1 MAGFLLPDHLDE
13 SLEVFGIDGAPI
25 GELLH
30 EPVSGGVMWEIA
42 AGRDGPADAG
52 PHHGL
57 APAQRALADFAAALV
72 AADAARAAGRA
83 ARARAG

>member
-1 MAGFLLPDHLDE
+1 MNPVVGFVLPDHLDE

-42 AGRDGPADAG
+42 AG
-52 PHHGL
+52 
-57 APAQRALADFAAALV
+57 
-72 AADAARAAGRA
+72 ARGAGRRRTA
-83 ARARAG
+83 VWSHAVTARARSIRRGTRGR